1 MFPIETGKS
10 QAGQLTPGAGK
21 ICLFNVPVAILA
33 SIFVFVFLSICT
45 VNLSAEST
53 FDHKSREL
61 QTLKKAIRQQQKIL
75 HKKNRQKDK
84 ELKYVKTIEK
94 SISQLVASIHSA
106 TGQLAAYEVELGR
119 LQNNLSQK
127 RQSLEEQQ
135 NAMTAEIQAAYALSR
150 QHRVKLML
158 NQKNPSDIN
167 RLLTYQQY
175 ISRAREETME
185 MIAQGIKNIEQLSR
199 DIDEKK
205 AASVALASQKKTELT
220 QLETQKTQRK
230 GILKSLSAQ
239 LIKQNTALALLE
251 KNSEDVSGL
260 IASLREA
267 LADIP
272 LTMKR
277 KPFQGMKGKLAWPAT
292 GRLVQLFGTKLKN
305 SNQISRGVT
314 IRAQEGGDV
323 RVISHGRVA
332 FADWLRGFGLLL
344 IIDHGDG
351 FMSLYGHNQ
360 SLYKEVGEW
369 VDTGDVVSVL
379 GSSGAQANSGLYFEL
394 RHEGSPVDP
403 LKWCQGK
410 PG

>member
-1 MFPIETGKS
+1 
-10 QAGQLTPGAGK
+10 
-21 ICLFNVPVAILA
+21 
-33 SIFVFVFLSICT
+33 
-45 VNLSAEST
+45 
-53 FDHKSREL
+53 
-61 QTLKKAIRQQQKIL
+61 
-75 HKKNRQKDK
+75 
-84 ELKYVKTIEK
+84 
-94 SISQLVASIHSA
+94 
-106 TGQLAAYEVELGR
+106 
-119 LQNNLSQK
+119 
-127 RQSLEEQQ
+127 
-135 NAMTAEIQAAYALSR
+135 
-150 QHRVKLML
+150 
-158 NQKNPSDIN
+158 
-167 RLLTYQQY
+167 
-175 ISRAREETME
+175 
-185 MIAQGIKNIEQLSR
+185 
-199 DIDEKK
+199 
-205 AASVALASQKKTELT
+205 
-220 QLETQKTQRK
+220 
-230 GILKSLSAQ
+230 
-239 LIKQNTALALLE
+239 
-251 KNSEDVSGL
+251 
-260 IASLREA
+260 
-267 LADIP
+267 
-272 LTMKR
+272 
-277 KPFQGMKGKLAWPAT
+277 GMKGKLAWPAT